1 MRDTTHH
8 RRGNCL
14 LQSLVGLTVLGLLLL
29 IGGAVG
35 MFTSGAGSAA
45 TGLAAKFESL
55 VEHATV
61 FEAPG
66 SKEIELDAGGGIIAL
81 SPKGVVGDKRIG
93 VPPASVSYAV
103 TMTGPDGKPV
113 KLDANNAPRNPTAPF
128 EMLGVFELET
138 KGLYTIEV
146 KPSDGTTPAAIMVGA
161 ASKEEAEMLAQSTA
175 AILQGLGGGC
185 VAGCG
190 GLMFLAFGIPALI
203 MSLRAKK
210 QRPDPLEH
218 V

>member
-1 MRDTTHH
+1 MRTNPQP

-14 LQSLVGLTVLGLLLL
+14 LQALLGLAVLGLVLV
-29 IGGAVG
+29 IVGVVG
-35 MFTSGAGSAA
+35 MFMSGAGSAVS
-45 TGLAAKFESL
+45 GLAAKL
-55 VEHATV
+55 GTLAEHATV

-66 SKEIELDAGGGIIAL
+66 TKQLELDVGGGIIAL
-81 SPKGVVGDKRIG
+81 SPKGMVGDKRIG
-93 VPPASVSYAV
+93 TPPADVTFAV
-103 TMTGPDGKPV
+103 TMTGPEGKPV
-113 KLDANNAPRNPTAPF
+113 KLEANNAPRNPTSPF
-128 EMLGVFELET
+128 EVLGAFELDS

-161 ASKEEAEMLAQSTA
+161 AGKDDVELFKSGITA
-175 AILQGLGGGC
+175 VSQGLLGACG
-185 VAGCG
+185 AGCG

-210 QRPDPLEH
+210 QRTDPLEH